1 MLIKLALTLIG
12 IKMEEGE
19 GGGIG
24 GVPLRWSRDWVT
36 HAITGRIWKHTRDL
50 YRSLSATPESQ
61 ACTSDSLARHVELWL
76 TPPPP
81 THPPEPRRHTHPRQR
96 LLFVQC
102 ILGFEGGLT
111 CAVCQE
117 GTSWRQKQAVKDGAA
132 VQPGRVHKV
141 RVDGAAA
148 PRNLI

>member
-61 ACTSDSLARHVELWL
+61 ACASDSLARHVELWL

-81 THPPEPRRHTHPRQR
+81 NPEDTLTPGSVFCSCSAFWALRADSRAQYVRKAHPGDRNRR
-96 LLFVQC
+96 
-102 ILGFEGGLT
+102 
-111 CAVCQE
+111 
-117 GTSWRQKQAVKDGAA
+117 
-132 VQPGRVHKV
+132 
-141 RVDGAAA
+141 
-148 PRNLI
+148 